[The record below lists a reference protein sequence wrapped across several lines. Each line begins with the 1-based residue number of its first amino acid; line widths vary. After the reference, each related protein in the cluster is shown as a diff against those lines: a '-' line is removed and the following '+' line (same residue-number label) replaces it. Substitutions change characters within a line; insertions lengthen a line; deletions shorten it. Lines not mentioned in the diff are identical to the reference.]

1 MVVDKEVI
9 VMEVVNFEMI
19 DERVVVA
26 DLVVVNLKVEGVDED
41 YLMKNLVYFGTY
53 YRPDLGHQS

>member
-19 DERVVVA
+19 VERVVVA

-41 YLMKNLVYFGTY
+41 YLMKDLVYFGTY
-53 YRPDLGHQS
+53 YRPDLGRQS